1 MDSES
6 MGICHTAWQATA
18 GAGEMLLWSYQ
29 RIAGALYPDPV
40 IWQTV
45 AGKNHENRNNRNY
58 RPGQ

>member
-1 MDSES
+1 

-18 GAGEMLLWSYQ
+18 GAGKMLLWSYQ
-29 RIAGALYPDPV
+29 RIAGALYPDPF